1 MSLTHCL
8 KAKDE
13 TEQTHLEVKVIS
25 GQADCFLFCF
35 VLGNQGHAIRSLPTH
50 LLKRNTKQLW
60 NFQQICLLP
69 YLPLLFFFLS
79 VMILMEMGASQR
91 NRQIAPGWKEVRM
104 LDVCWFLSS
113 MCGNTDV
120 SRERTLSRG
129 VQPRPRSPILSK
141 RQRIQGLSLGRENGF
156 HGQGKGRCTASLL
169 PSPLWQVWEAMK
181 ARNTEWLELCFY

>member
-69 YLPLLFFFLS
+69 YLPLLFFFFFPISDDSDGDGCQPEKSSNSSGLKGG
-79 VMILMEMGASQR
+79 ED
-91 NRQIAPGWKEVRM
+91 VRRV
-104 LDVCWFLSS
+104 LIS
-113 MCGNTDV
+113 
-120 SRERTLSRG
+120 E
-129 VQPRPRSPILSK
+129 
-141 RQRIQGLSLGRENGF
+141 
-156 HGQGKGRCTASLL
+156 
-169 PSPLWQVWEAMK
+169 
-181 ARNTEWLELCFY
+181 